1 MDSAQTAV
9 ILENLCAYSFGDL
22 KQAYENDTLSFK
34 YIRNKESGE
43 MLRLIFAT
51 GRFKLTDAFGLN
63 AMTDSLMDQTCLG
76 NTSIASTLQKRINTY
91 VKVLNTTVN
100 NMLETDT

>member
-1 MDSAQTAV
+1 MNCPPKV
-9 ILENLCAYSFGDL
+9 RENIVEKL
-22 KQAYENDTLSFK
+22 
-34 YIRNKESGE
+34 
-43 MLRLIFAT
+43 
-51 GRFKLTDAFGLN
+51 FKLTDAFGLN
-63 AMTDSLMDQTCLG
+63 AMTDSLMDQACLG